1 MATEKIP
8 IGISS
13 CLLGD
18 KVRFDSGHK
27 HNAYITGTLGEYFEF
42 RPFCPEVAIG
52 LGVPREP
59 IRLVADKPLDQNG
72 QVRCIGTRNVDLDV
86 TAALR
91 DNAHRQMYWHRALC
105 GYIFKKD
112 SPSCGMERVKLYINE
127 YPTRTGTGIYADTLM
142 KNFPHLPVEEE
153 GRLGDSRLR
162 ENFIKRVF
170 IYHRWTHLKHSGL
183 NWEKLYQFHARHKLI
198 LLSHNQR
205 LARQLGR
212 DLSEAGGQQP
222 LEAFEPIYFAT
233 LMRILK
239 QIATRKNHVNVLQ
252 HLQGYLKKQITR
264 GDKEELGETIR
275 LYGEG
280 LLPLIVPVTLLRHH
294 FRVYPHAYVEDS
306 FYLCPHPG
314 ELMLLN
320 TV

>member
-1 MATEKIP
+1 MATEKIT

-72 QVRCIGTRNVDLDV
+72 KVRCTGTRNADLDV
-86 TAALR
+86 TTALR
-91 DNAHRQMYWHRALC
+91 DSANQQEAWHRELC
-105 GYIFKKD
+105 GYILKKD

-127 YPTRTGTGIYADTLM
+127 YPTRTGVGIYANTLM
-142 KNFPHLPVEEE
+142 TNFPNLPVEEE

-162 ENFIKRVF
+162 ENFIQRVF
-170 IYHRWTHLKHSGL
+170 IYHRWTHLKRSGL
-183 NWEKLYQFHARHKLI
+183 SWDKLYQFHARHKLI
-198 LLSHNQR
+198 LLSHNQSQ
-205 LARQLGR
+205 ARQLGR
-212 DLSEAGGQQP
+212 ELSEAGGQQP
-222 LEAFEPIYFAT
+222 LETFEPDYFAT

-252 HLQGYLKKQITR
+252 HLQGYLKKQINR
-264 GDKEELGETIR
+264 GDKEELAETIKQ
-275 LYGEG
+275 YGAG
-280 LLPLIVPVTLLRHH
+280 LLPLIVPITLLRHH
-294 FRVYPHAYVEDS
+294 FRVYPHEYVDDS
-306 FYLCPHPG
+306 YYLCPHPQ

-320 TV
+320 TL